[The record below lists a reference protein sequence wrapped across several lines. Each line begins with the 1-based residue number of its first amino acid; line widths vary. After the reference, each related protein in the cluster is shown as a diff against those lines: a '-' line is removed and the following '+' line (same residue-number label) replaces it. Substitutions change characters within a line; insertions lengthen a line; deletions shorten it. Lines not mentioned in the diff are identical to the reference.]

1 MTFNEIAETMTPTG
15 TAAAVIGLVLCAAVM
30 MIRYRARNLEEL
42 RIRERMMAAVAER
55 DKEAKSG
62 GPVTADPAGPAP
74 TPHSAFK
81 TFKPE

>member
-15 TAAAVIGLVLCAAVM
+15 TAAAVIGLVLCIAVL

-42 RIRERMMAAVAER
+42 RIREKMMAAVAER
-55 DKEAKSG
+55 GKEAEGAEQAASAS
-62 GPVTADPAGPAP
+62 ADSAAKAR
-74 TPHSAFK
+74 SAFK